1 MYCLGTRYE
10 LSVSALTRSEM
21 FGSPSLPITV
31 DSVATQPH
39 IPQILR
45 IKVLNI
51 FCRKINFIDY
61 FYFQS
66 LNFTPNP
73 GILLQTLGLT
83 WSDFSL
89 NLLLLKG

>member
-31 DSVATQPH
+31 DSVASQPH
-39 IPQILR
+39 IPEILR

-61 FYFQS
+61 FYFQF

-73 GILLQTLGLT
+73 GI
-83 WSDFSL
+83 
-89 NLLLLKG
+89 